1 MRSAVSRFPMN
12 ENNHRTQYL
21 ISVAAGSICL
31 GLSLLVYQMEGAFAA
46 HGWIRERTT
55 GAFLLLFTAVL
66 MLFLGSHAYSNM
78 LFARLSPSAPQ
89 QRTEPVRT
97 GRVVTWTVLLTL
109 AVACAIELSSLLLE
123 GELGIPDITVSGTE
137 PPSLFGLP
145 IAVGVGA
152 VGFIS
157 IGPLGVGVISVGGFG
172 VIAFQGI
179 GIVSVGGVGLGVIAI
194 GGAVSGVIAI
204 GGAALGSVAIGEIG
218 RESC

>member
-1 MRSAVSRFPMN
+1 VRPRKMPSAVPRFPMN
-12 ENNHRTQYL
+12 ENYHRTQYL
-21 ISVAAGSICL
+21 IGTAAGATCL
-31 GLSLLVYQMEGAFAA
+31 GLSLLMYQTEGALVA

-55 GAFLLLFTAVL
+55 GAFLLLFMAVL
-66 MLFLGSHAYSNM
+66 WLFVGSIHHSKM
-78 LFARLSPSAPQ
+78 LFARLSREAPE

-152 VGFIS
+152 VGFVS
-157 IGPLGVGVISVGGFG
+157 IGPLGVGV
-172 VIAFQGI
+172 
-179 GIVSVGGVGLGVIAI
+179 
-194 GGAVSGVIAI
+194 
-204 GGAALGSVAIGEIG
+204 
-218 RESC
+218 